1 MVRDVQAF
9 IRVHVCVGAHVSMCM
24 FRAALMCVCVCACVD
39 AEAVRCCRR
48 IWSCKLGVSAT
59 HLIHYFQSLKL

>member
-24 FRAALMCVCVCACVD
+24 FRAALMCVCVRVCGCGGSEVLPED
-39 AEAVRCCRR
+39 LE
-48 IWSCKLGVSAT
+48 L
-59 HLIHYFQSLKL
+59 